1 MLANSFRFQTNFQC
15 PGHLIVFPFSCILKE
30 MADTAAPSYVEVLSR
45 ALLERK
51 EWLER
56 TEIPK
61 LKDELRLFQISFSVL
76 YGIYIK
82 KKLIN
87 EDPYKQE
94 SKITELEVPESGPLN
109 EARRRDQISI
119 RLAAFDSQMDF
130 LVNFYQFSVEY
141 LNLGRIRKIAG
152 LIRYIDW
159 VALTPDSKS
168 PNTKVVA
175 EITINSK
182 AGDQLTLS
190 VIGEALTR
198 LSKCTVSI
206 MGILRDLT
214 IYHRENYKLAVRGAI
229 RGTPAAEATA
239 PNIKKKITAT
249 APGAPL
255 YQEFIDEV
263 IAEDY
268 SDDGRLLKE
277 AVLRSLRVAAESSK
291 TTKPKVDYKA
301 ILLDGIRAI
310 GLTSTVLTEVAQK
323 IDENE
328 MTLANEKKSIWTK
341 IKQLLRSMM
350 NSEPEA
356 VIYELTFVDPI
367 KATHTKEY
375 LNLGQFR
382 TDLDRK
388 IKIFSGI
395 GGQGQLLPKLRAM
408 PEDQILGYLE
418 RAIRDVQN
426 FYRILTALD
435 DYFKSA
441 AKESRDRIKGI
452 KPELSSVKNC
462 LVKAS
467 QIQHEYS
474 AAKEEAEQLKRL
486 GANTGA

>member
-1 MLANSFRFQTNFQC
+1 
-15 PGHLIVFPFSCILKE
+15 
-30 MADTAAPSYVEVLSR
+30 
-45 ALLERK
+45 
-51 EWLER
+51 
-56 TEIPK
+56 
-61 LKDELRLFQISFSVL
+61 
-76 YGIYIK
+76 
-82 KKLIN
+82 
-87 EDPYKQE
+87 
-94 SKITELEVPESGPLN
+94 
-109 EARRRDQISI
+109 
-119 RLAAFDSQMDF
+119 
-130 LVNFYQFSVEY
+130 
-141 LNLGRIRKIAG
+141 
-152 LIRYIDW
+152 
-159 VALTPDSKS
+159 
-168 PNTKVVA
+168 
-175 EITINSK
+175 
-182 AGDQLTLS
+182 
-190 VIGEALTR
+190 
-198 LSKCTVSI
+198 
-206 MGILRDLT
+206 
-214 IYHRENYKLAVRGAI
+214 
-229 RGTPAAEATA
+229 
-239 PNIKKKITAT
+239 
-249 APGAPL
+249 
-255 YQEFIDEV
+255 
-263 IAEDY
+263 
-268 SDDGRLLKE
+268 LKE